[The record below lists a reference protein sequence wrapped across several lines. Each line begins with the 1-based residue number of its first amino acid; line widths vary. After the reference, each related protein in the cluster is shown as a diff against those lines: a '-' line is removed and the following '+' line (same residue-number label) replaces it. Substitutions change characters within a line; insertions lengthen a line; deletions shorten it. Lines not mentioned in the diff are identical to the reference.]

1 MTENVVKGPRS
12 QSGDAPSPGAGCY
25 LNIDKPQDWT
35 STDVV
40 RKLKGVTKSKKI
52 GHGGTLDPIATGVLP
67 ICIGPA
73 TRFAETVLLG
83 TKGYRITIELGSS
96 TDTYDSKGTTTAE
109 GDWANVT
116 RDQVAS
122 VLENFRGEAPFSAWI
137 FRIATFRCT
146 DHLRRKK
153 PQTTELAEEIPDDSS
168 TSNPVSGFKTVR
180 SNAEIVRMLARL
192 PRDQRHV
199 VELKFFQNFTFEEIA
214 AQLGISS
221 NTAKSR
227 LYAALKKLKETKE
240 AGAIAC

>member
-1 MTENVVKGPRS
+1 MIAQKTDEQLIKSALAGSESAWRSLVKKYETRLYNHALRMVGNNE
-12 QSGDAPSPGAGCY
+12 DA
-25 LNIDKPQDWT
+25 LDLLQD
-35 STDVV
+35 
-40 RKLKGVTKSKKI
+40 
-52 GHGGTLDPIATGVLP
+52 
-67 ICIGPA
+67 
-73 TRFAETVLLG
+73 VLLSV
-83 TKGYRITIELGSS
+83 YR
-96 TDTYDSKGTTTAE
+96 
-109 GDWANVT
+109 N
-116 RDQVAS
+116 
-122 VLENFRGEAPFSAWI
+122 LENFRGEAPFSAWI

-168 TSNPVSGFKTVR
+168 TSNPVSGFETVR